1 MIYLSFILY
10 INMKLDN
17 YDRVSQKRKEKKR
30 KEIIMIDGIRKT
42 FILIIFVYEI

>member
-17 YDRVSQKRKEKKR
+17 YDRVSQKRKEKKKDNYDR
-30 KEIIMIDGIRKT
+30 W
-42 FILIIFVYEI
+42 Y